1 MFDFGFSELVMI
13 GIVALVVLGPER
25 LPTVARTAGQWLG
38 KAQRMVQQVKSDIER
53 EAELSELKKIQ
64 EEAKGVADDLTK
76 TIKGEAQEI
85 EKSVNELQKDVDAA
99 AGEMTKEFNE
109 ATKSPV
115 AADLEAKSAGSD
127 GLASAFDSAQT
138 SGEAA
143 SSGSVA
149 GGETSSAVDDFYGWY
164 SNEEPYSDEEG
175 TKTTFERRYKCGPSI
190 DELAEQVERLKAEL
204 GDRSPQLGGTN
215 RRFAVRARTNR
226 VRIYR

>member
-13 GIVALVVLGPER
+13 GAVALVVLGPER

-64 EEAKGVADDLTK
+64 DAAKGVADDLTK
-76 TIKGEAQEI
+76 TIKGEANQI
-85 EKSVNELQKDVDAA
+85 EKSVQDLQKDVNDA
-99 AGEMTKEFNE
+99 AGEMSKAFDE
-109 ATKSPV
+109 ATKDPSAKSTADDAQAISGV
-115 AADLEAKSAGSD
+115 NEVSSDASSTAGAADESP
-127 GLASAFDSAQT
+127 
-138 SGEAA
+138 
-143 SSGSVA
+143 
-149 GGETSSAVDDFYGWY
+149 VDDFYGWY
-164 SNEEPYSDEEG
+164 SNEEPYTDDDG
-175 TKTTFERRYKCGPSI
+175 KKTTFERRYKCGPSI

-215 RRFAVRARTNR
+215 RKFAARARSNR

>member
-1 MFDFGFSELVMI
+1 MI

-64 EEAKGVADDLTK
+64 DEAKGVADDLTK
-76 TIKGEAQEI
+76 TIKGEASQI
-85 EKSVNELQKDVDAA
+85 EKSVQDLQKDVNEA

-109 ATKSPV
+109 ATKDPSAKSS
-115 AADLEAKSAGSD
+115 AADAQSISGVNEISSD
-127 GLASAFDSAQT
+127 GSMTDS
-138 SGEAA
+138 SD
-143 SSGSVA
+143 
-149 GGETSSAVDDFYGWY
+149 ETATPVDDFYGWY
-164 SNEEPYSDEEG
+164 SNEEPYTDDEG
-175 TKTTFERRYKCGPSI
+175 KKTTFERRYKCGPSI

-215 RRFAVRARTNR
+215 RRLAARARSNR

>member
-25 LPTVARTAGQWLG
+25 LPVVARTAGQWLG

-64 EEAKGVADDLTK
+64 EEAQGVADNSVKDL
-76 TIKGEAQEI
+76 Q
-85 EKSVNELQKDVDAA
+85 SDVNAA

-109 ATKSPV
+109 ATKSPIT
-115 AADLEAKSAGSD
+115 ADLEAKSDASD
-127 GLASAFDSAQT
+127 GLASAFDSAKDSAIADNASET
-138 SGEAA
+138 A
-143 SSGSVA
+143 SS
-149 GGETSSAVDDFYGWY
+149 VDDFYGWY
-164 SNEEPYSDEEG
+164 GSDEAENNDESK
-175 TKTTFERRYKCGPSI
+175 KTTFDRRYKCGPSI
-190 DELAEQVERLKAEL
+190 DELAEQLERLKAEL

-215 RRFAVRARTNR
+215 RKYAARARSNR

>member
-25 LPTVARTAGQWLG
+25 LPVVARTAGQWLG

-64 EEAKGVADDLTK
+64 EEAQGVADNLTK
-76 TIKGEAQEI
+76 TIKGEAEEI
-85 EKSVNELQKDVDAA
+85 EKSVKDLQSDVNAA

-109 ATKSPV
+109 ATKSPIT
-115 AADLEAKSAGSD
+115 ADASD
-127 GLASAFDSAQT
+127 GLASAFDSAKDSARADNASET
-138 SGEAA
+138 A
-143 SSGSVA
+143 SS
-149 GGETSSAVDDFYGWY
+149 VDDFYGWY
-164 SNEEPYSDEEG
+164 GSDEAENDDESK
-175 TKTTFERRYKCGPSI
+175 KTTFDRRYKCGPSI
-190 DELAEQVERLKAEL
+190 DELAEQLERLKAEL

-215 RRFAVRARTNR
+215 RKYAARARSNR

>member
-13 GIVALVVLGPER
+13 GAVALVVLGPER

-64 EEAKGVADDLTK
+64 DEAKGVADDLTK
-76 TIKGEAQEI
+76 TIKGEANQI
-85 EKSVNELQKDVDAA
+85 EKSVQDLQKDVNDA
-99 AGEMTKEFNE
+99 AGEMSKAFDE
-109 ATKSPV
+109 ATKDPSAKSTADDAQAISGV
-115 AADLEAKSAGSD
+115 NEVSSDASSTAGAADESP
-127 GLASAFDSAQT
+127 
-138 SGEAA
+138 
-143 SSGSVA
+143 
-149 GGETSSAVDDFYGWY
+149 VDDFYGWY
-164 SNEEPYSDEEG
+164 SNEEPYTDDDG
-175 TKTTFERRYKCGPSI
+175 KKTTFERRYKCDPSI

-215 RRFAVRARTNR
+215 RKFAARARSNR

>member
-25 LPTVARTAGQWLG
+25 LPVVARTAGQWLG

-64 EEAKGVADDLTK
+64 EEAQGVADNLTK
-76 TIKGEAQEI
+76 TIKGEAEEI
-85 EKSVNELQKDVDAA
+85 EKSVKDLQADVDNA

-109 ATKSPV
+109 ATKSPIT
-115 AADLEAKSAGSD
+115 ADLEAKSGASD
-127 GLASAFDSAQT
+127 ELASAFDSAKDSAAENASET
-138 SGEAA
+138 A
-143 SSGSVA
+143 SS
-149 GGETSSAVDDFYGWY
+149 VDDFYGWY
-164 SNEEPYSDEEG
+164 GSDEAGDDEDSK
-175 TKTTFERRYKCGPSI
+175 KTTFDRRYKCGPSI
-190 DELAEQVERLKAEL
+190 DELAEQLERLKAEI

-215 RRFAVRARTNR
+215 RRYAARARSNR